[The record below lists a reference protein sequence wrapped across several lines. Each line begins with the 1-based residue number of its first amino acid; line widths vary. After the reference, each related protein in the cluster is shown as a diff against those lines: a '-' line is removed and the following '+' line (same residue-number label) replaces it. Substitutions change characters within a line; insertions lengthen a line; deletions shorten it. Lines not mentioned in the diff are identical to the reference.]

1 MMPEHHA
8 DPAHCSYRI
17 SLQLGT
23 AGACAGS
30 ALVLYKV
37 RVVWY

>member
-1 MMPEHHA
+1 
-8 DPAHCSYRI
+8 
-17 SLQLGT
+17 LQLGT
-23 AGACAGS
+23 AGACEGS